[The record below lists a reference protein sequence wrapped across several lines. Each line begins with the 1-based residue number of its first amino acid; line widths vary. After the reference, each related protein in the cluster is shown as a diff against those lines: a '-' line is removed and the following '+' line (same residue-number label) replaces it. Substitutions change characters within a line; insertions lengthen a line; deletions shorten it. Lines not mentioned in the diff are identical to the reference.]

1 MFFAAKKNHK
11 EWWWCP
17 SFLKSR
23 RRLLPPA
30 PRFKSEEGIMR
41 SIGKILDRE
50 RSTQNT
56 SSSLFFAR
64 KTTRF
69 VSSSLREV
77 DAVARERERERRERD
92 DNGGVGTTTTTT
104 TTTTPRL

>member
-1 MFFAAKKNHK
+1 
-11 EWWWCP
+11 
-17 SFLKSR
+17 
-23 RRLLPPA
+23 
-30 PRFKSEEGIMR
+30 MR

-56 SSSLFFAR
+56 SSSLFFAPR

-77 DAVARERERERRERD
+77 DAVARERERRERD

>member
-1 MFFAAKKNHK
+1 
-11 EWWWCP
+11 
-17 SFLKSR
+17 
-23 RRLLPPA
+23 
-30 PRFKSEEGIMR
+30 MR

-77 DAVARERERERRERD
+77 DAVARERERRERD
-92 DNGGVGTTTTTT
+92 DGGVGTTTTTT